1 MKALIVEDSRLA
13 RKELKELL
21 KAYPD
26 VTVEA
31 EASGVDEAYALLTR
45 GKYDLLFLDINM
57 PGKNGFDLL
66 EMLDDVPQVIFTT
79 AYDEYAVKS
88 FEYNALDYLLK
99 PIKPEAL
106 ERAITKARKG
116 ARSKESEGG
125 NITGRV
131 FIKERDRCWLVNPDD
146 IYLFESEG
154 NYTRVYFQEN
164 KPLIC
169 KSLNAVEARLDT
181 SKFVRAN
188 RTQIVNLNYI
198 KSIKMGLGN
207 SMTVTLKDDSVVDV
221 SRRKMQKLKSLMSL

>member
-26 VTVEA
+26 VTIEG
-31 EASGVDEAYALLTR
+31 EASGVDEAYTLLAR
-45 GKYDLLFLDINM
+45 GNYDILFLDINM

-106 ERAITKARKG
+106 ERAITKAKKG

-125 NITGRV
+125 NISGRV
-131 FIKERDRCWLVNPDD
+131 FIKDGDRCWLVNPDE
-146 IYLFESEG
+146 IYLCESEG

-169 KSLNAVEARLDT
+169 KSLNAVEVRLDT
-181 SKFVRAN
+181 SKFVRTN

-207 SMTVTLKDDSVVDV
+207 SMTVTLKNDTVVDV
-221 SRRKMQKLKSLMSL
+221 SRRKMQRLKALLSL